1 MKRIVV
7 FSAVLILCFSLFAS
21 GARIFRFGAGIGV
34 DGNSGARTEV
44 KLNAISRPFS
54 FNVANPFVRAE
65 YGIGFGRGGFTF
77 TKLSAVAGVEL
88 FRSMKNPLAFTMSNK
103 GPWSPAISAG
113 ITTDFNDTDV
123 YTELSLFRVLDK
135 DFIYEWFTVFAV
147 FDRLE
152 ISSMKTWGVCFI
164 RLTSMF

>member
-54 FNVANPFVRAE
+54 FNIANPFVRAE